1 MSIKRFRLVIVMIEF
16 FEITKDELLRV
27 LDAHKS
33 AGFVRLIPSVRENI
47 IVFQSEYNTFP
58 GSPAISLYTDAE
70 VSGIIKND
78 SHINPYILINAPS
91 IHLVSKMGDLIEVK
105 FQIENEELEHVQ
117 ISDEKSAVVI
127 QF

>member
-1 MSIKRFRLVIVMIEF
+1 MIEF
-16 FEITKDELLRV
+16 FEINRDEFIRI

-33 AGFVRLIPSVRENI
+33 AGFVKLIPSVRENV
-47 IVFQSEYNTFP
+47 IVFQSEYMTIP
-58 GSPAISLYTDAE
+58 GSPVISLYTDAN

-78 SHINPYILINAPS
+78 SHINPYILINAPG
-91 IHLVSKMGDLIEVK
+91 IHLISKMGELIEVK
-105 FQIENEELEHVQ
+105 FTIENEELQHVQ